1 MNSLSRLHASVFQG
15 GGGVLRSMFSTWYN
29 TLITLVL
36 ILLAYKAVPPLAS
49 WLVFDAVWSSPS
61 AEACRTV
68 GGACWA
74 FIREKARFILFGFFP
89 YAQQW
94 RPFVAILLLIGL
106 VLVSANRRCWKPWLL
121 GLWPVVIAAVLAV
134 MGGGF
139 PGMTAVPTAQWGGLS
154 LTLLLAVVGSAFA
167 FPLGTLLALG
177 RTSDMPLIRSMC
189 VGYIEF
195 VRGVPLITVLF
206 MASVMLPLFMPAG
219 VEIDAVLRA
228 LVGMTLFVAAYFA
241 EVIRGGLL
249 AIPKG
254 QFEAVHALGLGYW
267 AGMRLVVLPQ
277 VLRISVPPLTNT
289 LIGLIKDSSLVAI
302 IGLVDLLGASKRSLS
317 DPEWLGFYREAYFFV
332 ALIYFVICF
341 SVSRYSRSVEAQLS
355 ARQNH

>member
-1 MNSLSRLHASVFQG
+1 MTGMLRPSLH
-15 GGGVLRSMFSTWYN
+15 RSGEFLPSLFSSWYN
-29 TLITLVL
+29 ALITLA
-36 ILLAYKAVPPLAS
+36 LLFVAFKVVPPLAG

-61 AEACRTV
+61 ADACRMAA
-68 GGACWA
+68 GACWA
-74 FIREKARFILFGFFP
+74 FIREKARFILFGLYP
-89 YAQQW
+89 YGEQW
-94 RPFVAILLLIGL
+94 RPFLAVLLLVGL
-106 VLVSANRRCWKPWLL
+106 VLVSANKRCWTPWLL
-121 GLWPVVIAAVLAV
+121 AIWPAVIAAVLVV
-134 MGGGF
+134 MAGGF
-139 PGMTAVPTAQWGGLS
+139 AGMAAVPTAQWGGLP

-167 FPLGTLLALG
+167 FPLGILLALG
-177 RTSDMPLIRSMC
+177 RTSDMPLIRSVC

-302 IGLVDLLGASKRSLS
+302 IGLVDLLGASKRSLP
-317 DPEWLGFYREAYFFV
+317 DPQWLGFYREAYIFV
-332 ALIYFVICF
+332 ALIYFAICF
-341 SVSRYSRSVEAQLS
+341 SVSRYSRRVEADLS
-355 ARQNH
+355 ARQKH